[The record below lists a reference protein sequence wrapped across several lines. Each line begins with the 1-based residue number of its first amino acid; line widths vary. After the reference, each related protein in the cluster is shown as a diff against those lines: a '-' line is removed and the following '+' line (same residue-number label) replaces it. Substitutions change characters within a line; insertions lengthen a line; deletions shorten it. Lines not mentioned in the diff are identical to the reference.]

1 MLAGDKPVRVSQC
14 EFDIEVSGGGG
25 AKIITKCGAA
35 EQAGGWKKLT
45 SPSNPDGKL
54 KDPRLTSGLSSN

>member
-1 MLAGDKPVRVSQC
+1 MRI
-14 EFDIEVSGGGG
+14 DIEVSGGAG

-45 SPSNPDGKL
+45 SPSNPERKL